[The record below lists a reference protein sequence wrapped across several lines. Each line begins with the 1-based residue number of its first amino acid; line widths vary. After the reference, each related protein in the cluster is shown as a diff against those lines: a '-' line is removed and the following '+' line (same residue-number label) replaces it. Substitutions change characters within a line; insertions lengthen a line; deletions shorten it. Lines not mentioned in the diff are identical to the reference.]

1 MPTISASQN
10 NSLASSL
17 ENALFPQHGM
27 CARAERLAAGFASV
41 LVALAVI
48 LGGTG
53 AARPHAAA
61 AANATITMATV
72 ADPIFNL
79 WAPNAFAESDVIDPL
94 LFSGLTKWA
103 LNGQPQGDLATSW
116 SVSANKLVWTFN
128 LRHGVRWQDG
138 QPFTAQDVAYTFD
151 AIALNKKLGSN
162 KASNFTAVTTV
173 RVVGPNT
180 VQFVLNTP
188 WSALPSYLA
197 WFAPILP
204 RHLFLGHNPWTLT
217 SFDKQHPVGTGPYML
232 SKYVPGQ
239 SLTLTRN
246 PTYFGAKPQ
255 IQTIIF
261 EIIPQDTTQVSDL
274 LSGNLNYIEVQSPQL
289 LGPLQ
294 SNPNVAVQKVVQQDY
309 YFVTLNTALP
319 QFKDVRVRQAL
330 DDAIDKNGL
339 IQALLKGNGQ
349 VATGP
354 IAPLQ
359 QAYYNPHVAH
369 YPYNP
374 QRALQLLAQAGYT
387 KGRDGKL
394 AKNGHPLTITLTAG
408 QYGYL
413 VPASELIQ
421 RYWQQLGV
429 TVNLH
434 TIEWNAYIQQV
445 VVKRD
450 YEASFVWWIAPF
462 DPDVYPYYSC
472 SNAFVGDNIS
482 NYCNP
487 QLDSLMTQGRAVVAP
502 AQRKRVYDRMQSL
515 MAVQLPLLYMF
526 YPQRFAAM
534 SRTLHVPAVDYDI
547 AIDNMAD
554 WTVSGS

>member
-1 MPTISASQN
+1 MLGRLVTGLTSA
-10 NSLASSL
+10 
-17 ENALFPQHGM
+17 
-27 CARAERLAAGFASV
+27 
-41 LVALAVI
+41 LVTLTVVVS
-48 LGGTG
+48 GTG
-53 AARPHAAA
+53 AVHAHGVP
-61 AANATITMATV
+61 AANTTITMATV

-103 LNGQPQGDLATSW
+103 LNGQPQPDLATSW

-128 LRHGVRWQDG
+128 LRHGVKWQDG
-138 QPFTAQDVAYTFD
+138 QPLTAQDVAYTFD
-151 AIALNKKLGSN
+151 NIALDKKLGSN
-162 KASNFTAVTTV
+162 KASDFTAVSTV
-173 RVVGPNT
+173 RATGPYT
-180 VQFVLNTP
+180 VKFILNTP

-204 RHLFLGHNPWTLT
+204 RHLFLGHNPWTLS

-246 PTYFGAKPQ
+246 PTYFGKKPQ

-261 EIIPQDTTQVSDL
+261 EIIPQETTQVSDL
-274 LSGNLNYIEVQSPQL
+274 LSGNLNYIEMQSPQL
-289 LGPLQ
+289 LAPLQ
-294 SNPNVAVQKVVQQDY
+294 SNPNVTVQKVVQQNY
-309 YFVTLNTALP
+309 YFVTLNTGLAK
-319 QFKDVRVRQAL
+319 FKDVRVRQAL
-330 DDAIDKNGL
+330 DYAIDKKAL

-359 QAYYNPHVAH
+359 KAYYDPHVAQ

-374 QRALQLLAQAGYT
+374 RRALQLLKQAGYT
-387 KGRDGKL
+387 KGPTGKL
-394 AKNGHPLTITLTAG
+394 SKNGHPFTITLTAG

-429 TVNLH
+429 TVNLRS
-434 TIEWNAYIQQV
+434 IEWNSYIQQV

-462 DPDVYPYYSC
+462 DPDVYPYYAC
-472 SNAFVGDNIS
+472 STAYVGDNIS
-482 NYCNP
+482 NYCSP
-487 QLDSLMTQGRAVVAP
+487 QLDSLMKQGRAAVAP
-502 AQRKRVYDRMQSL
+502 AKRKGIYDRMQSF
-515 MAVQLPLLYMF
+515 MATQLPLLYMF
-526 YPQRFAAM
+526 YPQRFDVM
-534 SRTLHVPAVDYDI
+534 SRSLHVPAVDYDI
-547 AIDNMAD
+547 AIDNIAD